1 MNERV
6 LKLRKSLNL
15 TQEEFGKRIG
25 IKKAAVS
32 KIEKGE
38 NNLTETLQKIICNEF
53 KINSNW
59 LINGSGEMFIS
70 LSEDEKLAEFMGE
83 ICGSNNA
90 FKKNLFLCLAKLND
104 AQWGLL
110 EEIIKDFKEK

>member
-15 TQEEFGKRIG
+15 TQEEFGKKIG

-38 NNLTETLQKIICNEF
+38 NKLTETLQKIICNEF
-53 KINSNW
+53 KVNSTW

-70 LSEDEKLAEFMGE
+70 LSEDEMLAEFMGE
-83 ICGSNNA
+83 VCGSDNN

-104 AQWGLL
+104 AQWELL